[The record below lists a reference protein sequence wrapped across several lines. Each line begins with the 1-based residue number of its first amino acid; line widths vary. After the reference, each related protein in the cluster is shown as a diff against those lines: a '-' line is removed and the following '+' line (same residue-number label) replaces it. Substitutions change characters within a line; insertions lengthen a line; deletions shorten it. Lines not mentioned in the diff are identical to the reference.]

1 MTLADAPARPEGRD
15 DLGQAGLD
23 AGTTMAAQSYVD
35 TVLPQ
40 VPRPLATTIE
50 DLTGL
55 PPGHRDLAEE
65 DVAEEA

>member
-1 MTLADAPARPEGRD
+1 MRPPDRKGAMIT
-15 DLGQAGLD
+15 AGLN

-55 PPGHRDLAEE
+55 SPGHRDLAEE